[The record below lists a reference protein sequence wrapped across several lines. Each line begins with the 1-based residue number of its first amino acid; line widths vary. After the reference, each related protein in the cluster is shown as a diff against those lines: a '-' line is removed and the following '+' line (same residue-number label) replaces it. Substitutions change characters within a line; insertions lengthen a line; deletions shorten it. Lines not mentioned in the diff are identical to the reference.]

1 LSAACSPFVWK
12 LHGEA
17 RIHPGLRDDAEELG
31 GLFQTGGPRTKA
43 RMDSWF
49 LRLLCFLVL
58 LLVVYCITPK
68 CFIIDWSKKKYFII
82 DKSPGRP
89 APRAASSVCSDLPTS
104 LSISLKSRGS
114 DAMLTKVPFGCFDKV
129 GALSVTDGDH

>member
-1 LSAACSPFVWK
+1 MVDVRAVGRPRRHPGAAGHASLTRSAARV
-12 LHGEA
+12 
-17 RIHPGLRDDAEELG
+17 
-31 GLFQTGGPRTKA
+31 TGGPRTKA

-82 DKSPGRP
+82 DQSPGRP